1 MTNDL
6 AEKVNDLEDQKG
18 TGIYFKVPF
27 SNKQI
32 YVVSSPDVFNW
43 IVARWTGDL
52 ANATDDQLFSSRTI
66 KGASRYLL
74 GYFRDLEQAVIALN
88 EHNIRSKKLIKT
100 LDEYIQVEKE
110 SQKEIADALDLK
122 LADI

>member
-1 MTNDL
+1 MTDDL
-6 AEKVNDLEDQKG
+6 AEKVDSLEDQKG
-18 TGIYFKVPF
+18 TGIYFKVPI
-27 SNKQI
+27 SDKQI

-43 IVARWTGDL
+43 TVVRWTGDL
-52 ANATDDQLFSSRTI
+52 ENISDSDLFNSRTV

-74 GYFRDLEQAVIALN
+74 GYFRDLKQAVIALN
-88 EHNIRSKKLIKT
+88 EHNIRSKKLIRT

-122 LADI
+122 LAGI